1 MNIYLS
7 CLRRELSFGSTLMSC
22 SGERGPCAFIF
33 QQLEE
38 PNFTFATS
46 VYKQLLSEVHVPKH
60 PDELRA
66 ALDNTLQGLSLVQGA
81 NIDPRLVLG
90 TLTDSI
96 DAARDYMRQ
105 HDVPL
110 GIDPSEVIKF
120 EAKLLWT
127 APLFQGTQQTTFGGR
142 RDVRDVRDIVLDE
155 IPQEVCWCINKII
168 RVNE

>member
-66 ALDNTLQGLSLVQGA
+66 ALDNTLQRLSLVQGA

-96 DAARDYMRQ
+96 DAAKDYMGEHR
-105 HDVPL
+105 VPL
-110 GIDPSEVIKF
+110 GSEASEVIKF
-120 EAKLLWT
+120 EVKLLWT
-127 APLFQGTQQTTFGGR
+127 APLFQGTQETTFGGR
-142 RDVRDVRDIVLDE
+142 RDTGDVKDMVFDE
-155 IPQEVCWCINKII
+155 IRQEFCWC
-168 RVNE
+168 